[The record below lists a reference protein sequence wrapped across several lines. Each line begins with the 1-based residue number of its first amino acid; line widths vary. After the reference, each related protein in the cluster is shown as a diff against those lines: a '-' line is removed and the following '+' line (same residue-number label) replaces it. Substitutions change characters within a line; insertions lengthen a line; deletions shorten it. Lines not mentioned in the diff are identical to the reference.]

1 MCYSSVK
8 EIESDAGDTR
18 SKSGNKKLA
27 SNPLFKEVA
36 KALEQQRQRQ
46 PDPRHPD
53 GFSMHPKMQKAKN
66 IIVNHFTQGIG
77 ENEANSATNGGS
89 SAHKNESRV
98 IVFVTFRE
106 AVEEIV
112 QALNFERPLIR
123 ATKFVGQGLDKKGGR
138 GLAQKEQIATVE
150 SFKAGKFN
158 VLVATSIGEEGL
170 DIGEV
175 DLIVCYDAQKTPIRM
190 LQRLGRTGR
199 KRAGVV
205 HVLLAEGRE
214 ELNFEKAKDA
224 YRHVQQTITRGESL
238 ELYADVVRMLP
249 DHIKP
254 ECVEKLMEIQEYVR
268 EE

>member
-138 GLAQKEQIATVE
+138 GLAQKEQIAVSGLPCSGTE
-150 SFKAGKFN
+150 
-158 VLVATSIGEEGL
+158 GEELGTGNEGL
-170 DIGEV
+170 
-175 DLIVCYDAQKTPIRM
+175 M
-190 LQRLGRTGR
+190 FRLSRPS
-199 KRAGVV
+199 RAS
-205 HVLLAEGRE
+205 R
-214 ELNFEKAKDA
+214 
-224 YRHVQQTITRGESL
+224 RGSSMCWWRRPSERRAWIS
-238 ELYADVVRMLP
+238 VRLT
-249 DHIKP
+249 
-254 ECVEKLMEIQEYVR
+254 
-268 EE
+268 